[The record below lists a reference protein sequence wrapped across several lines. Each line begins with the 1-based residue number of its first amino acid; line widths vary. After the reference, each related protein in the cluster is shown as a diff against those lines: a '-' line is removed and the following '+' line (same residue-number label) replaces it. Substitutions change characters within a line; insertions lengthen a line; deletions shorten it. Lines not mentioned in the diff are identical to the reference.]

1 MPGNSA
7 REKVPCRR
15 GAAKRFGEY
24 NWPGNIR
31 ELRNVCE
38 QLAVLCENDVITAAD
53 LAAVL
58 PIGPVDENP
67 FVSQESGDF
76 TLRRLQKRQIAEAL
90 SRASSRKEAAEML
103 GISKST
109 LWRKCK
115 DMGLE

>member
-1 MPGNSA
+1 M
-7 REKVPCRR
+7 
-15 GAAKRFGEY
+15 
-24 NWPGNIR
+24 
-31 ELRNVCE
+31 
-38 QLAVLCENDVITAAD
+38 LCENDIITATD

-58 PIGPVDENP
+58 PIDPVEESP
-67 FVSQESGDF
+67 FASQGNGDF

-115 DMGLE
+115 EMGLE